1 MCTNQQD
8 GVNCVVGSSIFIQP
22 CYCMSYDPT
31 TNSTHVADCYLD
43 CSRYL
48 DTIVQVNSSTEFNN
62 QMCGRFKDLHRT
74 GNLCAECEDNHG
86 LAAYSYQMFECA
98 PCEHY
103 GYKNWLQYF
112 AITLLPL
119 TVFYIAAL
127 IFDFNVTSSR
137 FNTIVL
143 VIQVLMSPVLVEFI
157 LPKHV
162 LHTYQAASTAMNIA
176 IGVGAILNLDFFRML
191 YKPFCLNRSL
201 NVIEIL
207 CLNYFVALYPFLL
220 IFLTYV
226 LVTLYDREYRLLI
239 WMWRPFKMCSTKW
252 FRDWNIRSSLIGLFA
267 TFLLLSY
274 VKILSVST
282 EILFLSLGRSEVK
295 SYDKNGDI
303 TSFYYATIY
312 DANIPYLGTKHLPF
326 VLLALVI
333 SFSFVLLP
341 FLLLLIYPCG
351 CFHRLCL
358 NRCGGRCRTLHVF
371 MDVFLGSYRTQPRD
385 MRYFAAFYLFLRAVL
400 LCQWHIF
407 LSNGMLYTSGIISF
421 AAAAIVALCQPYK
434 IRHHNAVDSVLM
446 ILLGVYY
453 ISFYGNTFHY
463 ILIHYYTPM
472 AMIMSISEGLSLGL
486 LIFYFLLLLMWK
498 LFYSKLKLLCNKCK
512 LNRGD
517 QTNAGSIESFR
528 RDYGSSD
535 RHTHSPLLPP
545 AESSTY

>member
-1 MCTNQQD
+1 MCACNNQHIF
-8 GVNCVVGSSIFIQP
+8 CVEDNTIFIEP
-22 CYCMSYDPT
+22 CYCMSYDSA
-31 TNSTHVADCYLD
+31 TNSTYAAECYYA
-43 CSRYL
+43 CYQYFAA
-48 DTIVQVNSSTEFNN
+48 VVNITSSFKFNN

-143 VIQVLMSPVLVEFI
+143 VIQVLMSPVLVDFM

-162 LHTYQAASTAMNIA
+162 LYTAINQYTSSQFTAMKIA
-176 IGVGAILNLDFFRML
+176 ISIGAILNLDFFRML
-191 YKPFCLNRSL
+191 YQPFCLDPNL

-207 CLNYFVALYPFLL
+207 CLDYIVALYPFVL
-220 IFLTYV
+220 ICLTYV
-226 LVTLYDREYRLLI
+226 LVTQYDREYRLLI
-239 WMWRPFKMCSTKW
+239 WMWRPFKIFSRKW
-252 FRDWNIRSSLIGLFA
+252 FRDWSIRNSLTGLFA

-274 VKILSVST
+274 VKILSVSV
-282 EILFLSLGRSEVK
+282 EILFLSLRHTEVH
-295 SYDKNGDI
+295 SYDKDGNDI
-303 TSFYYATIY
+303 HWYTATIY
-312 DANIPYLGTKHLPF
+312 NANITYLGTKHLPF

-341 FLLLLIYPCG
+341 FLLLLVYPCG

-385 MRYFAAFYLFLRAVL
+385 MRYFAAFYLFLRA
-400 LCQWHIF
+400 
-407 LSNGMLYTSGIISF
+407 
-421 AAAAIVALCQPYK
+421 
-434 IRHHNAVDSVLM
+434 
-446 ILLGVYY
+446 
-453 ISFYGNTFHY
+453 
-463 ILIHYYTPM
+463 
-472 AMIMSISEGLSLGL
+472 
-486 LIFYFLLLLMWK
+486 LLL
-498 LFYSKLKLLCNKCK
+498 
-512 LNRGD
+512 
-517 QTNAGSIESFR
+517 A
-528 RDYGSSD
+528 
-535 RHTHSPLLPP
+535 
-545 AESSTY
+545 